1 MIITNIQKFSLHDG
15 PGIRTTV
22 FMKGCSLCCPWCSNP
37 ENLKSFIEYYIK
49 DGKRGIYG
57 KEYTVEE
64 VFNEV
69 IKDKPFYGDNGGVT
83 FSGGEPLLQAQM
95 LLPLLQMLKNEN
107 ITTAVE
113 TSLFVPTKK
122 LQMVIPFID
131 FFYVDIKIMNEEI
144 CKDIIKGN
152 LDIYKTNLRFLS
164 SKKKYIIRI
173 PVIGGYTDDAENR
186 RLVIKEIERH
196 KDSIIRIELIKE
208 HDLSNSK
215 YKSLSLP
222 VPNYSGI
229 DDEFIVKYKKEIEA
243 AVDIPIEFCKI

>member
-1 MIITNIQKFSLHDG
+1 
-15 PGIRTTV
+15 
-22 FMKGCSLCCPWCSNP
+22 
-37 ENLKSFIEYYIK
+37 
-49 DGKRGIYG
+49 
-57 KEYTVEE
+57 
-64 VFNEV
+64 
-69 IKDKPFYGDNGGVT
+69 
-83 FSGGEPLLQAQM
+83 
-95 LLPLLQMLKNEN
+95 
-107 ITTAVE
+107 
-113 TSLFVPTKK
+113 
-122 LQMVIPFID
+122 
-131 FFYVDIKIMNEEI
+131 MNEEI

-208 HDLSNSK
+208 HDLGNSK

-243 AVDIPIEFCKI
+243 AVDIPIEFVRFNYKCKLYYIYRKVFQHIRSWKEILFNKFFMKVIRLTLIV

>member
-37 ENLKSFIEYYIK
+37 ENLNSFIEYYIK

-95 LLPLLQMLKNEN
+95 LLPLLQMLKDEN
-107 ITTAVE
+107 ITTAIE

-131 FFYVDIKIMNEEI
+131 FFYVDIKIMNKEI

-164 SKKKYIIRI
+164 SKKKYVIRI
-173 PVIGGYTDDAENR
+173 PVIGGYTDDPENR

-208 HDLSNSK
+208 HDLGNSK

>member
-1 MIITNIQKFSLHDG
+1 
-15 PGIRTTV
+15 
-22 FMKGCSLCCPWCSNP
+22 
-37 ENLKSFIEYYIK
+37 
-49 DGKRGIYG
+49 
-57 KEYTVEE
+57 
-64 VFNEV
+64 
-69 IKDKPFYGDNGGVT
+69 
-83 FSGGEPLLQAQM
+83 M

-173 PVIGGYTDDAENR
+173 PVIG
-186 RLVIKEIERH
+186 
-196 KDSIIRIELIKE
+196 
-208 HDLSNSK
+208 
-215 YKSLSLP
+215 
-222 VPNYSGI
+222 
-229 DDEFIVKYKKEIEA
+229 
-243 AVDIPIEFCKI
+243 

>member
-1 MIITNIQKFSLHDG
+1 
-15 PGIRTTV
+15 
-22 FMKGCSLCCPWCSNP
+22 
-37 ENLKSFIEYYIK
+37 
-49 DGKRGIYG
+49 
-57 KEYTVEE
+57 
-64 VFNEV
+64 
-69 IKDKPFYGDNGGVT
+69 
-83 FSGGEPLLQAQM
+83 
-95 LLPLLQMLKNEN
+95 MLKNEN

-208 HDLSNSK
+208 HDLGNSK